1 MTSLSYSHNLLRFSS
16 VERVFY
22 QLMKSGH
29 PALDPILISEDG
41 VLSLREDKLSAPQP
55 LCTLL
60 YRHRYGISFAARFPG
75 FDILS
80 SSIDFTSCFPFS
92 DNLSNLVESQPRSKK
107 SRRCVLHSLD
117 SQRSRAVVTD
127 QWRDAWD
134 RMKPLCKD
142 EVLLIEASALLST
155 LNNYLHKHR

>member
-1 MTSLSYSHNLLRFSS
+1 MHCS
-16 VERVFY
+16 
-22 QLMKSGH
+22 K
-29 PALDPILISEDG
+29 
-41 VLSLREDKLSAPQP
+41 
-55 LCTLL
+55 LL
-60 YRHRYGISFAARFPG
+60 YMFEYFFIFSY
-75 FDILS
+75 
-80 SSIDFTSCFPFS
+80 FS
-92 DNLSNLVESQPRSKK
+92 DNLSSLVESQPRSKK

-155 LNNYLHKHR
+155 LNNYLHKHRYEQAVNTSSRTSSSYVCYHMILFQVLWRVPY

>member
-1 MTSLSYSHNLLRFSS
+1 MACCHCGRISFQLLSPYVLCCIGIGITLSISSNLVHCS
-16 VERVFY
+16 
-22 QLMKSGH
+22 
-29 PALDPILISEDG
+29 D
-41 VLSLREDKLSAPQP
+41 
-55 LCTLL
+55 LL
-60 YRHRYGISFAARFPG
+60 YMCEYFLIFSYFLIF
-75 FDILS
+75 FY
-80 SSIDFTSCFPFS
+80 FS
-92 DNLSNLVESQPRSKK
+92 DNLSSLVESQPRSKK

-155 LNNYLHKHR
+155 LNNYLHKHRYE